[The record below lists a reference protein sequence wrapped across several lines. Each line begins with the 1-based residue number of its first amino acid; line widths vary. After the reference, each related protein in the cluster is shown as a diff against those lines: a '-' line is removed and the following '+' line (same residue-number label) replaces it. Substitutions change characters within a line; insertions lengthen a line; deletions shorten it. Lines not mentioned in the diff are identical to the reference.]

1 MPEKIGF
8 VGVGRI
14 GRYDAPGLAGG
25 AVSQRLHVVDFMLV
39 RFGGHDITVCEVRI
53 QPQRA
58 PQPADGGVTGS
69 P

>member
-1 MPEKIGF
+1 
-8 VGVGRI
+8 
-14 GRYDAPGLAGG
+14 
-25 AVSQRLHVVDFMLV
+25 VSV

-58 PQPADGGVTGS
+58 PQPAEERVTGW

>member
-1 MPEKIGF
+1 VQP
-8 VGVGRI
+8 
-14 GRYDAPGLAGG
+14 LAGG